1 MKVTKK
7 MKRFAALLIAA
18 VVMLSGVPLPSVQ
31 AAGDAKGVDVL
42 TFTVKNAKGN
52 PVPGVKLEIYDGNT
66 PTYKKLTSNASGMV
80 RWTPEQAER
89 FV

>member
-42 TFTVKNAKGN
+42 TFTVKMRREIQY
-52 PVPGVKLEIYDGNT
+52 LE
-66 PTYKKLTSNASGMV
+66 
-80 RWTPEQAER
+80 
-89 FV
+89 

>member
-42 TFTVKNAKGN
+42 TF
-52 PVPGVKLEIYDGNT
+52 LLII
-66 PTYKKLTSNASGMV
+66 
-80 RWTPEQAER
+80 
-89 FV
+89 

>member
-31 AAGDAKGVDVL
+31 AAGDAKVPFFFVL
-42 TFTVKNAKGN
+42 FPIGTTIAL
-52 PVPGVKLEIYDGNT
+52 P
-66 PTYKKLTSNASGMV
+66 
-80 RWTPEQAER
+80 
-89 FV
+89 